1 MAKQLALLLFA
12 PLLSDKEDGRLE
24 DDLGEVLTHE
34 PAHEHG
40 QRAGARDGSQTVRQR
55 QRRCHT
61 HGALMGLMC
70 LLRARAH
77 FNLDTNLG
85 AHYEADDLETGR
97 TIARPTDRR
106 R

>member
-1 MAKQLALLLFA
+1 
-12 PLLSDKEDGRLE
+12 
-24 DDLGEVLTHE
+24 
-34 PAHEHG
+34 
-40 QRAGARDGSQTVRQR
+40 
-55 QRRCHT
+55 
-61 HGALMGLMC
+61 MGLMC

-77 FNLDTNLG
+77 FNLYTNLG